1 MADAVPTRDGRALM
15 KFNTKSLLCLT
26 DWPHKTNVKRI
37 SNNLFYL
44 ATSNSPRREP
54 MSRPSQ
60 NVNVIFSRHCP
71 KIALIAVAIACFTV
85 APLVAQVTS
94 GTIFGAVK
102 DPAGAMVKDA
112 SVTNANPGNGITRTV
127 VTGGDRTFVAANPL
141 PGAYTGTVRAK
152 SLTKL
157 ETTRILLRA

>member
-127 VTGGDRTFVAANPL
+127 ATGGARAFGAPKPPPRTH
-141 PGAYTGTVRAK
+141 TRTRHAK
-152 SLTKL
+152 GLNKT
-157 ETTRILLRA
+157 EPTRH

>member
-1 MADAVPTRDGRALM
+1 
-15 KFNTKSLLCLT
+15 
-26 DWPHKTNVKRI
+26 
-37 SNNLFYL
+37 
-44 ATSNSPRREP
+44 

-112 SVTNANPGNGITRTV
+112 SVTIANPGNGITRTV
-127 VTGGDRTFVAANPL
+127 VTGGDGAFVAPNLL
-141 PGAYTGTVRAK
+141 PGTYTVTVEAK
-152 SLTKL
+152 GFKKL
-157 ETTRILLRA
+157 ETTGIVLSAADNLSAQRR

>member
-15 KFNTKSLLCLT
+15 KSNTKSLLCLT
-26 DWPHKTNVKRI
+26 DWRRKTNAKRI
-37 SNNLFYL
+37 ANNLFYL

-71 KIALIAVAIACFTV
+71 KIALIAVAIACFTA

-102 DPAGAMVKDA
+102 DPSGAMVKDA
-112 SVTNANPGNGITRTV
+112 SVTIANPGHGITRTV
-127 VTGGDRTFVAANPL
+127 VTGGGRALVPPNPL
-141 PGAYTGTVRAK
+141 QWAYT
-152 SLTKL
+152 
-157 ETTRILLRA
+157 